1 MLGRRDV
8 GVLPAPDE
16 AREEVRVVEVAQA
29 AGGVGRVGVHDAA
42 DGEDVGG
49 GGGGGGRVVGVD
61 EGAVELLR
69 GFVGFAAE
77 GLGGVGRGRRRGGGI
92 SGSAG
97 AG

>member
-49 GGGGGGRVVGVD
+49 GGGGGRVVGVD

-77 GLGGVGRGRRRGGGI
+77 GLGGVGRGRRRGGGM

>member
-1 MLGRRDV
+1 MGRRDV

-49 GGGGGGRVVGVD
+49 GGGGGRVVGVD

-77 GLGGVGRGRRRGGGI
+77 GLGGVGRGRRRGGGM

>member
-1 MLGRRDV
+1 MLGGRDV

-42 DGEDVGG
+42 DGEDVGS
-49 GGGGGGRVVGVD
+49 GGGGGRVVGVD
-61 EGAVELLR
+61 EGAVALLR

-77 GLGGVGRGRRRGGGI
+77 GLGGVGRGRRRRGGGV